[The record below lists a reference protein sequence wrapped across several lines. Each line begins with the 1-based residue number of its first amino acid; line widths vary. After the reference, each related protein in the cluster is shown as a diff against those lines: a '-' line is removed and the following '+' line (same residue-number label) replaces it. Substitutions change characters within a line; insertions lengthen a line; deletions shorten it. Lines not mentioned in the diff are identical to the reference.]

1 VTRRWSVPRWRHQSI
16 VFTVWRHT
24 ICEANVCGCGSLKFQ
39 STFCPWPQLFSPLT
53 FAGYVGSTA
62 SGSWVHS
69 PRVCRVAAKQHR
81 WMSLCVV

>member
-39 STFCPWPQLFSPLT
+39 STFSPWPQLFSQ
-53 FAGYVGSTA
+53 STHIR
-62 SGSWVHS
+62 WVCWIH
-69 PRVCRVAAKQHR
+69 H
-81 WMSLCVV
+81 